1 MRHQIITN
9 CMRMC
14 DNGKYWKLKCF
25 KSKENRTIGQWSW
38 YDKSCCFIRTA
49 KIEVACFIIVLCAFF
64 SLSLS
69 VSLFL
74 VSFHSLC
81 VKHFQCSAYSRD
93 VWFFFSVHVLFT
105 DNGTID
111 IVGVL
116 FAIFVGIFFL
126 YSQCICAHTPSFFSL
141 LFFLFAFSVFVKFRK
156 IRAYNQKYRNFYAK
170 THCQMHMISMNFHT
184 YNIQGDKWQLMLLV
198 I

>member
-126 YSQCICAHTPSFFSL
+126 YSQCICAHTPSFFFRCC
-141 LFFLFAFSVFVKFRK
+141 FFYSRSVFSLNLEKSGRTTKNTEISTPKHTVKCTWFQW
-156 IRAYNQKYRNFYAK
+156 IF
-170 THCQMHMISMNFHT
+170 THITSKGT
-184 YNIQGDKWQLMLLV
+184 SGS
-198 I
+198 